1 LSTRFY
7 RVRYAE
13 NRHPPFVLP
22 EQTANLLI
30 SPEQMLTIARSGDHF
45 TFFTG
50 LFRGKGPL
58 QGQSGT
64 SI

>member
-1 LSTRFY
+1 L
-7 RVRYAE
+7 
-13 NRHPPFVLP
+13 VLP

-30 SPEQMLTIARSGDHF
+30 SPEQTLTIARGGDDF
-45 TFFTG
+45 TVFTG
-50 LFRGKGPL
+50 LFRGKGLL

>member
-1 LSTRFY
+1 M
-7 RVRYAE
+7 
-13 NRHPPFVLP
+13 P

-64 SI
+64 AFRG

>member
-1 LSTRFY
+1 
-7 RVRYAE
+7 VRYAE

-30 SPEQMLTIARSGDHF
+30 SPEQTLTIARGGDDF
-45 TFFTG
+45 TVFTG
-50 LFRGKGPL
+50 LFRGKGLL

>member
-1 LSTRFY
+1 MSKKPSKSNGP
-7 RVRYAE
+7 AK
-13 NRHPPFVLP
+13 
-22 EQTANLLI
+22 LLI